1 MINRLA
7 QLIAVRIKLVVPDHP
22 ASVNVL
28 RYSISFFLNALFI
41 IIISLILALGTHR
54 IPETAIVLTAF
65 AVLRQVSGGA
75 HLKSGTLC
83 VIVSTTLITVL
94 SFMSF
99 LNNSYIFWINV
110 TSLLLVSLFSPSRID
125 HQTRIQ
131 VRYYPLLKCLSI
143 LIVCSNF
150 LIGSSVLASTFL
162 AQSITLIRQF
172 PGRR

>member
-1 MINRLA
+1 MINSLA

-41 IIISLILALGTHR
+41 ILLSLLIALLTHR
-54 IPETAIVLTAF
+54 VPEAGIVLVAF
-65 AVLRQVSGGA
+65 AALRQVSGGA

-83 VIVSTTLITVL
+83 VVVSTAIITVL

-99 LNNSYIFWINV
+99 MNDSSILWTNLA
-110 TSLLLVSLFSPSRID
+110 SLLLVSLFAPSRIEQ
-125 HQTRIQ
+125 QTRIKET
-131 VRYYPLLKCLSI
+131 YYPLLKILSI
-143 LIVCSNF
+143 VMVGSNF
-150 LIGSSVLASTFL
+150 LIGSSVLAATFL
-162 AQSITLIRQF
+162 AQSLTLIRQV

>member
-1 MINRLA
+1 MINSLA

-41 IIISLILALGTHR
+41 ITISLIFALFTHR
-54 IPETAIVLTAF
+54 IPEAAIVLVAF
-65 AVLRQVSGGA
+65 ATLRQVSGGA

-83 VIVSTTLITVL
+83 VIVSTAIITVL
-94 SFMSF
+94 SYMSF
-99 LNNSYIFWINV
+99 LNDSYILWFNV

-125 HQTRIQ
+125 QQTRIKE
-131 VRYYPLLKCLSI
+131 RYYPLLKWISI
-143 LIVCSNF
+143 LMVCSNF
-150 LIGSSVLASTFL
+150 LIGSSVLAATFL
-162 AQSITLIRQF
+162 AQSVTLIRQF